1 MKVFLDKRF
10 ITFFLDEVP
19 KFVYTTQKY
28 GGPPEGNAES
38 LKFKKFIFF

>member
-10 ITFFLDEVP
+10 ITFFIDEVP

-28 GGPPEGNAES
+28 GGPLRGKAN
-38 LKFKKFIFF
+38 L